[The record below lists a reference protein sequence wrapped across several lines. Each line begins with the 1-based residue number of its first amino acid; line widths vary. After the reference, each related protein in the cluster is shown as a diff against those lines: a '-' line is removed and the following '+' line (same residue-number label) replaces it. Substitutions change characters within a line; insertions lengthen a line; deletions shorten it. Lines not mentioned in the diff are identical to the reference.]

1 MGTLF
6 HIQIFFQTQE
16 LLDEEKTTIE
26 VKIYKVSPFRNQYPM
41 VFLSIQQGSFDSHFS
56 NLRQWFFVS
65 KIVLNFCEKNFLVI
79 NGILLPILFWPIVVV
94 IEKIFWNSRLNLFKQ
109 WKVRTIIFGIN
120 KMIF

>member
-56 NLRQWFFVS
+56 NLMLLGCHEKSYLMWRNYEF
-65 KIVLNFCEKNFLVI
+65 LNI
-79 NGILLPILFWPIVVV
+79 HATY
-94 IEKIFWNSRLNLFKQ
+94 S
-109 WKVRTIIFGIN
+109 
-120 KMIF
+120 

>member
-26 VKIYKVSPFRNQYPM
+26 VKIYKVSPFKNQYPM

-56 NLRQWFFVS
+56 NLRQWYS
-65 KIVLNFCEKNFLVI
+65 HHLE
-79 NGILLPILFWPIVVV
+79 LL
-94 IEKIFWNSRLNLFKQ
+94 E
-109 WKVRTIIFGIN
+109 
-120 KMIF
+120 